1 MTSLSC
7 ELFEQTQDIEGM
19 EVGTRTLERSHRH
32 KMSSFKRK
40 ATGKQTLTVYPGT
53 RISPASNL
61 SLITSTGIS
70 SLDDILG
77 GGLPLTCSLV
87 FGAPDIHSSYGDLIQ
102 KYFVAQGLGNGHR
115 VCVVGEDAEKFVRD
129 IMWFPKAQELQRAAE
144 SDDDDKPANQDEKV
158 KIAWRYEKMK
168 QFQTTVGSQDG
179 DCLPFELASRVPKE
193 MIDDGLKS
201 QRIRVVNAGTNMFD
215 ILGEISRFLEAETKE
230 ATRICI
236 AGLGSAGWGDVS
248 PQVCERIV
256 KRETGLTDRNAAN
269 PGLASIFPSHH
280 GLVSVQRVPS
290 PQTQSA
296 PSERFS
302 TLRGLGSSGENN
314 LGFKCTRKRLVFETV
329 HLDIEGGTGERRTKE
344 SNEGARKVKT
354 SRKKV
359 VFENDF

>member
-1 MTSLSC
+1 
-7 ELFEQTQDIEGM
+7 
-19 EVGTRTLERSHRH
+19 
-32 KMSSFKRK
+32 MSSFKRK

-248 PQVCERIV
+248 PQ
-256 KRETGLTDRNAAN
+256 
-269 PGLASIFPSHH
+269 
-280 GLVSVQRVPS
+280 RVLY
-290 PQTQSA
+290 
-296 PSERFS
+296 FLH
-302 TLRGLGSSGENN
+302 TLRGILRRHGHGCGSVS
-314 LGFKCTRKRLVFETV
+314 LAAHVSTDRW
-329 HLDIEGGTGERRTKE
+329 GGTGWMDRVGWSADGAVTISAFTGVEPGPSKHISVASWTGECAASAVTADAECAERAVLDAAGTGKQRGKQSGIQVHTKAA
-344 SNEGARKVKT
+344 GV
-354 SRKKV
+354 
-359 VFENDF
+359 